1 MTPSDALHSSPAA
14 GWDNSKPMGLD
25 IPFFTLLGFELLV
38 FEAGLSELRY
48 VPKPEHLNAFQV
60 AHGGAIMTLLDAAMA
75 LAARNFQVEM
85 GVVTIEMKTSFMQ
98 AAQGPLQA
106 QGKLLHRTA
115 TLAFTQASVYNAAG
129 DICAHATGTYKYAK
143 RLPVGR
149 SIASQVVAG

>member
-1 MTPSDALHSSPAA
+1 
-14 GWDNSKPMGLD
+14 
-25 IPFFTLLGFELLV
+25 
-38 FEAGLSELRY
+38 
-48 VPKPEHLNAFQV
+48 
-60 AHGGAIMTLLDAAMA
+60 MTLLDAAMA